1 MDLDDAS
8 NSDDVIMA
16 GSLTNDERGSSI
28 MTSPEDSLGL
38 DLGILLASDHVVT
51 TYRYILYLTQISYFN
66 RLYDSPSVGFKTVSQ
81 AIEKITHFRKL
92 RECSKNLIEEK
103 PRTRC

>member
-16 GSLTNDERGSSI
+16 GSLTNDDERGSSI

-38 DLGILLASDHVVT
+38 DLGILLASDHIVT
-51 TYRYILYLTQISYFN
+51 TYRYILI
-66 RLYDSPSVGFKTVSQ
+66 
-81 AIEKITHFRKL
+81 
-92 RECSKNLIEEK
+92 
-103 PRTRC
+103 

>member
-16 GSLTNDERGSSI
+16 GSLTNDDDERGSSI

-38 DLGILLASDHVVT
+38 DLGILLASDHIVT
-51 TYRYILYLTQISYFN
+51 SYRYILDLTQISYFD
-66 RLYDSPSVGFKTVSQ
+66 RLYFNSPRVSFKTVSQ

-92 RECSKNLIEEK
+92 RQCS
-103 PRTRC
+103 